1 MELTFTPE
9 ENAFREQVREFVRR
23 EVTSQVVDRTDG
35 LTEQYDA
42 ALHQKLAENG
52 WIGMQWPRRYGGQER
67 SHRELVIFLEE
78 MAYALA
84 PMGRY
89 VGTVIFVGDSIN
101 AYGTEWQREHFLPR
115 IARGEITASLC
126 LTEPD
131 AGSDAAALCTEAR
144 EEGDEF
150 HLSGQKIFISGAE
163 ISAYGMVVART
174 APRTEK
180 KSEGISV
187 LLVDLNSEGV
197 QVVPLWT
204 IAGWRVNQI
213 FFDQVKVPARML
225 MGRKNEGWNH
235 IIKETLNFERSSVA
249 RVGMAARLCDDLFA
263 YVREDGRRGQEI
275 PESLLHQLAELKADV
290 ESWRLMSYRVAWMQS
305 RGEVPGPDASIV
317 KLSSSEGLF
326 RLANLGMDILG
337 HAGRIRSGTQT
348 LAGRLEWMY
357 RAMQFHVT
365 GGGTSEI
372 QRNLIAR
379 LALGLPRS
387 L

>member
-1 MELTFTPE
+1 MELNFTSE
-9 ENAFREQVREFVRR
+9 ENAFRQQVKEFVDR
-23 EVTSQVVDRTDG
+23 EVTSEIVDRTDG

-42 ALHQKLAENG
+42 GLHQKLAANG
-52 WIGMQWPRRYGGQER
+52 WIGMQWPRCYGGQER

-101 AYGTEWQREHFLPR
+101 AYGTDWQREYFLPR

-131 AGSDAAALCTEAR
+131 SGSDAAALCTEAR
-144 EEGDEF
+144 EDGDNF
-150 HLSGQKIFISGAE
+150 FLSGQKIFISGAE

-174 APRTEK
+174 SPRTDK
-180 KSEGISV
+180 KSDGISV
-187 LLVDLNSEGV
+187 LLVDLNSDGV
-197 QVVPLWT
+197 EIVPLWN
-204 IAGWRVNQI
+204 IAGWRVNHI
-213 FFDQVKVPARML
+213 FFDQVRVPVKML
-225 MGRKNEGWNH
+225 MGRKDEGWKH

-249 RVGMAARLCDDLFA
+249 RVGMAARLCDDLFVH
-263 YVREDGRRGQEI
+263 VREAKQMGQEI
-275 PESLLHQLAELKADV
+275 PSSLLSQLAELKADV
-290 ESWRLMSYRVAWMQS
+290 ESWRLMSYRIAWMQS

-326 RLANLGMDILG
+326 RLANLGMDILS
-337 HAGRIRSGTQT
+337 HAGRICSGTQT

>member
-1 MELTFTPE
+1 MARRHGD
-9 ENAFREQVREFVRR
+9 AF
-23 EVTSQVVDRTDG
+23 
-35 LTEQYDA
+35 Y
-42 ALHQKLAENG
+42 
-52 WIGMQWPRRYGGQER
+52 
-67 SHRELVIFLEE
+67 
-78 MAYALA
+78 
-84 PMGRY
+84 
-89 VGTVIFVGDSIN
+89 
-101 AYGTEWQREHFLPR
+101 
-115 IARGEITASLC
+115 
-126 LTEPD
+126 
-131 AGSDAAALCTEAR
+131 
-144 EEGDEF
+144 
-150 HLSGQKIFISGAE
+150 LSGQKIFISGAE

-187 LLVDLNSEGV
+187 LLVDLNSDGV
-197 QVVPLWT
+197 RVVPLWN

-225 MGRKNEGWNH
+225 MGRKNEGWKH
-235 IIKETLNFERSSVA
+235 LIKETLNFERSSVA

-263 YVREDGRRGQEI
+263 YVREDGRRGQI
-275 PESLLHQLAELKADV
+275 PESLLHQLVELKTDV

-357 RAMQFHVT
+357 SAMQFHVT
-365 GGGTSEI
+365 GGGVK
-372 QRNLIAR
+372 A
-379 LALGLPRS
+379 ALKA
-387 L
+387 

>member
-1 MELTFTPE
+1 MELIFTPE

-42 ALHQKLAENG
+42 ELHQKLAENG

-101 AYGTEWQREHFLPR
+101 AYGTEWQRKHFLPK
-115 IARGEITASLC
+115 IAHGDITASLC

-144 EEGDEF
+144 EEGDAF
-150 HLSGQKIFISGAE
+150 YLSGQKIFISGAE

-187 LLVDLNSEGV
+187 LLVDLNSDGV
-197 QVVPLWT
+197 RVVPLWN

-225 MGRKNEGWNH
+225 MGRKNEGWEH
-235 IIKETLNFERSSVA
+235 LIKETLNFERSSVA

-263 YVREDGRRGQEI
+263 YVREDGRRGQI
-275 PESLLHQLAELKADV
+275 PESLLHQLAELKTDV

>member
-1 MELTFTPE
+1 MELIFTPE

-23 EVTSQVVDRTDG
+23 EVTSEVVDRTDG

-42 ALHQKLAENG
+42 ALHRKLAENG
-52 WIGMQWPRRYGGQER
+52 WIGMQWPVRYGGQER

-101 AYGTEWQREHFLPR
+101 AYGTEWQREYFLPK

-144 EEGDEF
+144 KEGDEF

-163 ISAYGMVVART
+163 ISAYGMVVARP

-187 LLVDLNSEGV
+187 LLVDLNSDGV
-197 QVVPLWT
+197 QVVPLWN

-213 FFDQVKVPARML
+213 FFDQVKVPAKML
-225 MGRKNEGWNH
+225 MGRKNERWKH
-235 IIKETLNFERSSVA
+235 ITKETLNFERSSVA

-263 YVREDGRRGQEI
+263 YVREAGRRGQI

-337 HAGRIRSGTQT
+337 HAGRIRSGTQS